1 MSAPFAVLL
10 DLDGT
15 LTDPKP
21 GITESV
27 RHALARLNETR
38 GLGLAI
44 PTQDELEWTIGPPL
58 IDSFRLIA
66 GRDHGEAGVAF
77 YRERYGVTGL
87 FENRVYDGVPQM
99 LEALVAAGHRLFV
112 ATSKPRDYARRI
124 LEHFE
129 LAPAFARIHGS
140 EFDGTN
146 IHKPDLLR
154 HILAVEGLDPARCV
168 MIGDRKHDAIGA
180 KANHIRAL
188 GVAWGYGSRAELAAA
203 GFAAILEAPGDIPPA
218 TARIA
223 ASAGA

>member
-1 MSAPFAVLL
+1 VSAPFAVLL

-27 RHALARLNETR
+27 RHALRRLNETR
-38 GLGLAI
+38 GLSLAI

-66 GRDHGEAGVAF
+66 GREHGEAGVAF
-77 YRERYGVTGL
+77 YRERYGETGL
-87 FENRVYDGVPQM
+87 FENRVYDGIPQA
-99 LEALVAAGHRLFV
+99 LEALVGAGHRLFV
-112 ATSKPRDYARRI
+112 ATSKPRVYAQRI
-124 LEHFE
+124 LDHFD
-129 LAPAFARIHGS
+129 LARFFARVHGS

-154 HILAVEGLDPARCV
+154 HILAVEQLDPARCV

-180 KANHIRAL
+180 KANHVAAL
-188 GVAWGYGSRAELAAA
+188 AVAWGYGSREELAAA
-203 GFAAILEAPGDIPPA
+203 GFAGVIGTPGEIA
-218 TARIA
+218 TAVARL
-223 ASAGA
+223 AGA